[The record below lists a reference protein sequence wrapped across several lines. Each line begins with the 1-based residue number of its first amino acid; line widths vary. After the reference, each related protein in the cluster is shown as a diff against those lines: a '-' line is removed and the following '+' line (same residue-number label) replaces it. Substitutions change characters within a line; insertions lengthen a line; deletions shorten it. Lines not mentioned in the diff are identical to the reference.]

1 MSSPFE
7 ASFIIK
13 IYTIVSY
20 IIIVNLLIINKG
32 WSKRLKSISFGS
44 SFKMLQIF
52 WTPFICFLGC
62 DTLYILL
69 LSVTIIQTIIV

>member
-32 WSKRLKSISFGS
+32 WSKRLKVNFV
-44 SFKMLQIF
+44 L
-52 WTPFICFLGC
+52 FLF
-62 DTLYILL
+62 
-69 LSVTIIQTIIV
+69 